1 MRMNLKELLKNK
13 KLVGGVAAAVLVA
26 AAAVTTA
33 LLWPHNTPPL
43 ETAPVSDTPGA
54 SVSLPEVSAPETTGS
69 LPEQEGG
76 TPDASEAVDVTVSL
90 EQQPTATTRTP
101 AEKPEGNDTGK
112 ADEPAQPA
120 TPAEPEQPGDEGGIQ
135 IGGDT
140 PAAAYSCGVKNHH
153 CPNAEFHAGLLNREA
168 EGCPYCGSHSCPSFY
183 ALDEWGNTMLDITLC
198 PDYKEKSDPLKY
210 CQDCGKKVGDGSGG
224 TCAQFI
230 SDINCPLCGEHVKAW
245 TCHTCK

>member
-1 MRMNLKELLKNK
+1 MNLKELLKNK
-13 KLVGGVAAAVLVA
+13 KLAGGVAAAVLVA

-90 EQQPTATTRTP
+90 EQQPTAPTGTP
-101 AEKPEGNDTGK
+101 VEKTEEDDSGK
-112 ADEPAQPA
+112 ADDPAQPV
-120 TPAEPEQPGDEGGIQ
+120 TPVEPEEPSDESGIQ
-135 IGGDT
+135 IGGGDT
-140 PAAAYSCGVKNHH
+140 TTPAYSCGSPNHH
-153 CPNAEFHAGLLNREA
+153 CKNAEAHAYLLNLEL
-168 EGCPYCGSHSCPSFY
+168 EGCQYCGSHSCPSFY
-183 ALDEWGNTMLDITLC
+183 GVDEWGNTGLTPELC
-198 PDYKEKSDPLKY
+198 PKYDEKKDPVKY
-210 CQDCGKKVGDGSGG
+210 CQDCGEKTGDGSNG
-224 TCAQFI
+224 TCAQFVE
-230 SDINCPLCGEHVKAW
+230 DCDCPLCGEHVKAW